1 MKQSLPALYHVK
13 TMIKA
18 TKKTLAFGQVILD
31 VVYENSPRDENGSRK
46 LEVNGQWDYGIENN
60 ANLMENKFQIKEINA
75 KEGVTFQT
83 EVN

>member
-1 MKQSLPALYHVK
+1 MK
-13 TMIKA
+13 
-18 TKKTLAFGQVILD
+18 ILR
-31 VVYENSPRDENGSRK
+31 RDENGSRK